1 MAELFLYSD
10 VYGYIDNVT
19 PAAHDQS
26 GTTGIHLV
34 GEGPMNSEKYRAF
47 WSFDTSV
54 VPGSAVLSGG
64 RLYTRLVGCSAPV
77 GCVIGHYR
85 IRLGY
90 AHDRIGAAIS
100 TDDWGLGGYFEYKT
114 WGAALPSFPDDF
126 YWQMYSVE
134 VRDIINKDGD
144 TDFEA
149 SQYSLWTGCA
159 DGPTFELQ
167 SRVGLLDYT
176 YLKLT
181 YKMQGALSR
190 FNLRG
195 LCWFGPMVLR
205 ALSSLMVAEHLLPS
219 GSRILA
225 VEDDDILVTTT
236 FFPRTVGACS

>member
-1 MAELFLYSD
+1 MANLFLYSD

-19 PAAHDQS
+19 PAAYDQS

-34 GEGPMNSEKYRAF
+34 GEGSVGSEKYRTF
-47 WSFDTSV
+47 WSFDTSAIS
-54 VPGSAVLSGG
+54 GSAVLKGG
-64 RLYTRLVGCSAPV
+64 RLYSRLVGCTSPV

-85 IRLGY
+85 LRLGH

-100 TDDWGLGGYFEYKT
+100 TDDWGLGGWIRYKT
-114 WGAALPSFPDDF
+114 WGASLPPFPDDF
-126 YWQMYSVE
+126 YWQMYSGE
-134 VRDIINKDGD
+134 VSDIINKDGD
-144 TDFEA
+144 TDFEV

-176 YLKLT
+176 HLDLVYN
-181 YKMQGALSR
+181 MHGALSR

-205 ALSSLMVAEHLLPS
+205 ALSSFMIAKHLLPS
-219 GSRILA
+219 RSRILA
-225 VEDDDILVTTT
+225 IEGDDILVTTS
-236 FFPRTVGACS
+236 FFPRTEGACS